1 MFLLGNFC
9 FRYCVFK
16 YCFCLGVIFIYR
28 LLKYVV
34 NFFIYIIKLK
44 CFVKYIYDGEKCL
57 DKSRFE

>member
-1 MFLLGNFC
+1 M
-9 FRYCVFK
+9 FK

-44 CFVKYIYDGEKCL
+44 CFVKYIYDGEKGL